1 MPRHLTQPL
10 DPAVLVLR
18 LAWKVH
24 GSDSLELSPARTSS
38 RIKRALV
45 QGSKIGFV
53 KPGVCRQLGY
63 KSLVCLL
70 QQLRFYFVEDF
81 GIADVQPID
90 GKVGPRLID
99 VTLVELIL

>member
-1 MPRHLTQPL
+1 VR
-10 DPAVLVLR
+10 AVL
-18 LAWKVH
+18 AC
-24 GSDSLELSPARTSS
+24 PAIQG
-38 RIKRALV
+38 IKRALV

-70 QQLRFYFVEDF
+70 QQLCFYFVEDF